1 MSVRDLIR
9 KKSQKTKDEDKDK
22 EYFIKILKI
31 GILQLEKSKVPRKAI
46 IKLLAPLRLS
56 EKKEILRK
64 VDEYFLEDMC
74 GDDEAFTFSHSHK
87 YNNFIEK
94 KFPPRRDSIT
104 AHYDWYYLVNC
115 QYFIEQEIKDRHEN
129 KMKRLNEKR
138 KRTTK
143 LIWCNN
149 K

>member
-1 MSVRDLIR
+1 MSVRDLIH
-9 KKSQKTKDEDKDK
+9 KKSQKTEDKDR
-22 EYFIKILKI
+22 EYFIKVLQI

-74 GDDEAFTFSHSHK
+74 GDDEAFTF
-87 YNNFIEK
+87 EK
-94 KFPPRRDSIT
+94 KFLPRKDANT
-104 AHYDWYYLVNC
+104 VHYDWYYLANC
-115 QYFIEQEIKDRHEN
+115 QYLIEQEIKDRHEN

-138 KRTTK
+138 KRMIK
-143 LIWCNN
+143 LVRINN

>member
-1 MSVRDLIR
+1 MSFRDLIR
-9 KKSQKTKDEDKDK
+9 KKSQKTEDKDR
-22 EYFIKILKI
+22 EYFIKVLQI

-74 GDDEAFTFSHSHK
+74 GDDEAFTF
-87 YNNFIEK
+87 EK
-94 KFPPRRDSIT
+94 KFLPRKDANT
-104 AHYDWYYLVNC
+104 VHYDWYYLANC
-115 QYFIEQEIKDRHEN
+115 QYLIEQEIKDRHEN
-129 KMKRLNEKR
+129 KMKRLNERR
-138 KRTTK
+138 KSIIK
-143 LIWCNN
+143 LVRINN

>member
-22 EYFIKILKI
+22 EYFIKILKL

-74 GDDEAFTFSHSHK
+74 GDDEAFTS
-87 YNNFIEK
+87 EK
-94 KFPPRRDSIT
+94 LPSRRDAMT
-104 AHYDWYYLVNC
+104 AHYDWYYLANC
-115 QYFIEQEIKDRHEN
+115 QYLIEQEIKDRHEN
-129 KMKRLNEKR
+129 KMKKLNERR
-138 KRTTK
+138 KKMIK
-143 LIWCNN
+143 LVRINN

>member
-9 KKSQKTKDEDKDK
+9 KKSQKTEDKDR
-22 EYFIKILKI
+22 EYFIKVLQI

-74 GDDEAFTFSHSHK
+74 GDDEAFQLPS
-87 YNNFIEK
+87 
-94 KFPPRRDSIT
+94 RRDAMT
-104 AHYDWYYLVNC
+104 AHYDWYYLANC
-115 QYFIEQEIKDRHEN
+115 QYLIEQEIKDRHEN
-129 KMKRLNEKR
+129 KMKRLNERR
-138 KRTTK
+138 KSMIK
-143 LIWCNN
+143 LVRINN

>member
-1 MSVRDLIR
+1 MSFWDLIR
-9 KKSQKTKDEDKDK
+9 TKSQKTKDEDKDK
-22 EYFIKILKI
+22 EYFIKLLKI

-74 GDDEAFTFSHSHK
+74 GDDEAFAS
-87 YNNFIEK
+87 EK
-94 KFPPRRDSIT
+94 QLPSRRDSMT
-104 AHYDWYYLVNC
+104 AHYDWYYLANC
-115 QYFIEQEIKDRHEN
+115 QYLIEQEIKDRQEN
-129 KMKRLNEKR
+129 KMKRLNERR
-138 KRTTK
+138 KSMIK
-143 LIWCNN
+143 LVRINN

>member
-9 KKSQKTKDEDKDK
+9 KKSQKTEDKDR
-22 EYFIKILKI
+22 EYYIKVLQL

-64 VDEYFLEDMC
+64 VDEYFLEDMR
-74 GDDEAFTFSHSHK
+74 GDDEAFQLPS
-87 YNNFIEK
+87 
-94 KFPPRRDSIT
+94 RRDAMT
-104 AHYDWYYLVNC
+104 THYDWYYLANC
-115 QYFIEQEIKDRHEN
+115 QYLIEQEIKDRQEN
-129 KMKRLNEKR
+129 KIKRLNERR
-138 KRTTK
+138 KSMIK
-143 LIWCNN
+143 LVRINN

>member
-1 MSVRDLIR
+1 MSFRDLIST
-9 KKSQKTKDEDKDK
+9 KSQKTKDEDEDKDK
-22 EYFIKILKI
+22 EYFIKVLKI

-74 GDDEAFTFSHSHK
+74 GDDEAFTS
-87 YNNFIEK
+87 EK
-94 KFPPRRDSIT
+94 QLPSRRDAMT
-104 AHYDWYYLVNC
+104 THDDWYYLANC
-115 QYFIEQEIKDRHEN
+115 QYLIEQEIKDRQEN
-129 KMKRLNEKR
+129 KMKRLNERR
-138 KRTTK
+138 KSMIK
-143 LIWCNN
+143 LVRINN

>member
-1 MSVRDLIR
+1 MSFRDLIR
-9 KKSQKTKDEDKDK
+9 TKSQKTKDEDEDK
-22 EYFIKILKI
+22 EYFIKVLKI

-74 GDDEAFTFSHSHK
+74 GDDEAFTF
-87 YNNFIEK
+87 EK
-94 KFPPRRDSIT
+94 KFLPRKDANT
-104 AHYDWYYLVNC
+104 VHYDWYYLANC
-115 QYFIEQEIKDRHEN
+115 QYLIEQEIKDRHKN
-129 KMKRLNEKR
+129 KMKRLNERR
-138 KRTTK
+138 KSMIK
-143 LIWCNN
+143 LVRINN

>member
-1 MSVRDLIR
+1 MSFWDLIR
-9 KKSQKTKDEDKDK
+9 KKSQKTEDKDR
-22 EYFIKILKI
+22 EYFIKVLQI
-31 GILQLEKSKVPRKAI
+31 GLLQLEKSKVPRKAI

-74 GDDEAFTFSHSHK
+74 GDDEAFTF
-87 YNNFIEK
+87 EK
-94 KFPPRRDSIT
+94 KFLPRKDANT
-104 AHYDWYYLVNC
+104 VHYDWYYLANC
-115 QYFIEQEIKDRHEN
+115 QYLIEQEIKDRHEN

-138 KRTTK
+138 KRMIK
-143 LIWCNN
+143 LVRINN

>member
-1 MSVRDLIR
+1 MSFWDLIR
-9 KKSQKTKDEDKDK
+9 TKSQKTKDEDKEKDK
-22 EYFIKILKI
+22 EYFTKVLKL

-74 GDDEAFTFSHSHK
+74 GDDEAFTS
-87 YNNFIEK
+87 EK
-94 KFPPRRDSIT
+94 QLPSRRDAMT
-104 AHYDWYYLVNC
+104 AHYDWYYLANC
-115 QYFIEQEIKDRHEN
+115 QYLIEQEIKDRHEN
-129 KMKRLNEKR
+129 KMKRLNERR
-138 KRTTK
+138 KRIIK
-143 LIWCNN
+143 LVRINN

>member
-1 MSVRDLIR
+1 MSFRDLIR
-9 KKSQKTKDEDKDK
+9 TKSQKTKDEDEDK
-22 EYFIKILKI
+22 EYFIKVLKI

-74 GDDEAFTFSHSHK
+74 GDDEAFQLPS
-87 YNNFIEK
+87 
-94 KFPPRRDSIT
+94 RRDAMT
-104 AHYDWYYLVNC
+104 AHYDWYYLANC
-115 QYFIEQEIKDRHEN
+115 QYLIEQEIKDRHEN
-129 KMKRLNEKR
+129 KMKRLNEGR
-138 KRTTK
+138 KNMIK
-143 LIWCNN
+143 LVRINN

>member
-1 MSVRDLIR
+1 MSLWDLIS
-9 KKSQKTKDEDKDK
+9 KKLQKTNDKDR
-22 EYFIKILKI
+22 EYFIKVLQI
-31 GILQLEKSKVPRKAI
+31 GLLQLEKSKVPRKAI

-74 GDDEAFTFSHSHK
+74 GDDEAFTF
-87 YNNFIEK
+87 EK
-94 KFPPRRDSIT
+94 KFLPRKDAHIV
-104 AHYDWYYLVNC
+104 HYDWYYLVNC

-138 KRTTK
+138 KRMIK
-143 LIWCNN
+143 LVRINN

>member
-1 MSVRDLIR
+1 MSFWDLIR
-9 KKSQKTKDEDKDK
+9 TKSQKTKDEDEDKDK
-22 EYFIKILKI
+22 EYFIKLLKI

-74 GDDEAFTFSHSHK
+74 GDDEAFTS
-87 YNNFIEK
+87 EK
-94 KFPPRRDSIT
+94 QLPSRRDAMT
-104 AHYDWYYLVNC
+104 AHYDWYYLANC
-115 QYFIEQEIKDRHEN
+115 QYLIEQEIKDRHEN

-138 KRTTK
+138 KSTIK
-143 LIWCNN
+143 LIWCKN

>member
-1 MSVRDLIR
+1 MSIRDLIR
-9 KKSQKTKDEDKDK
+9 KKSQKTEDKDR
-22 EYFIKILKI
+22 EYFIKVLQI

-74 GDDEAFTFSHSHK
+74 GDDEAFTF
-87 YNNFIEK
+87 EK
-94 KFPPRRDSIT
+94 KFLPRKDANT
-104 AHYDWYYLVNC
+104 VHYDWYYLANC
-115 QYFIEQEIKDRHEN
+115 QYLIEQEIKDRHEN

-138 KRTTK
+138 KRTIK